1 MLNFSAF
8 AFKKTL
14 KIENSTYN
22 LKQNLKLM
30 NDTLGN
36 IAIAKP
42 TGIVKMSYNF
52 LNLDMQSV
60 I

>member
-1 MLNFSAF
+1 
-8 AFKKTL
+8 
-14 KIENSTYN
+14 
-22 LKQNLKLM
+22 M

-42 TGIVKMSYNF
+42 TGIVKMSYGF
-52 LNLDMQSV
+52 LNLDMQYV